1 MKNKHLTLSDRTD
14 IQMGIEQHLPFC
26 DIAAKLKKDPST
38 ISKEVRRNL
47 FIKEISVQSN
57 CDTCPLL
64 KKAPYV
70 CNACPKKRKDC
81 GYNKQFYYAKKAQA
95 NYEATLSESRSG
107 VALNKETFYH
117 MDKVVSSAI
126 KNGQHLNHI
135 IASNDLSVSR
145 ASIYRYL
152 EKGYLSAKS
161 IDFPR
166 VVKFR
171 KRRTRELPPIP
182 KKVKQGRSYNDFK
195 KYLSNQGLSFWL
207 EMDTVIGR
215 IGGKVLLTFTVSFC
229 NFLFAR
235 LLDNKSAL
243 EVVKHL
249 YAIKNA
255 FFEAGFDFFEVFPV
269 ILTDNVGEFA
279 RVDDIEMDVRGELK
293 TLLLWA

>member
-26 DIAAKLKKDPST
+26 DIAVKLKKDPST

-47 FIKEISVQSN
+47 FIKETSVQSN

-107 VALNKETFYH
+107 VTLNKETFYH
-117 MDKVVSSAI
+117 IDKVVSSAI

-152 EKGYLSAKS
+152 EKGHLSAKP

-182 KKVKQGRSYNDFK
+182 KKVKRGRSYNDFK
-195 KYLSNQGLSFWL
+195 KYPFPTKAYPFGWKWILSLAELVGRYSSPSLSLFV
-207 EMDTVIGR
+207 TSF
-215 IGGKVLLTFTVSFC
+215 LLGSWII
-229 NFLFAR
+229 N
-235 LLDNKSAL
+235 LL
-243 EVVKHL
+243 
-249 YAIKNA
+249 
-255 FFEAGFDFFEVFPV
+255 
-269 ILTDNVGEFA
+269 
-279 RVDDIEMDVRGELK
+279 
-293 TLLLWA
+293 